1 MLLAVFSCNNKEP
14 LDALPNIGGYVIG
27 REICT
32 SDPQNDY
39 WIIDFTAYADAPQ
52 IGDTLLLDGISYTNV
67 LKVHGLHKN
76 LQNIGMAVFIE
87 YNKVSTGK
95 VVTTGCTVANP
106 VTYELKEIFI
116 INQGEIR

>member
-1 MLLAVFSCNNKEP
+1 MYKRISVCSLLMLLTACSCNNKEP
-14 LDALPNIGGYVIG
+14 LDALPNIGGYVID

-39 WIIDFTAYADAPQ
+39 WIIDFTAYANVPQ

-76 LQNIGMAVFIE
+76 L
-87 YNKVSTGK
+87 
-95 VVTTGCTVANP
+95 
-106 VTYELKEIFI
+106 
-116 INQGEIR
+116 